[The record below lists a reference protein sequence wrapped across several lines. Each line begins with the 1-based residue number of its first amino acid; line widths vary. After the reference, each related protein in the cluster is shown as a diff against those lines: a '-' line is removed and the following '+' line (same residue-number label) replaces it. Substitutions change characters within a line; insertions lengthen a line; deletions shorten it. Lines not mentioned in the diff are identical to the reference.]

1 MRSVKKYVFSII
13 IFTMSSLLMTG
24 CSKDEV
30 LGRYNDVIQS
40 VGNIELTGDIIL
52 KGDREYGVDH
62 YVGSYEADYKIFSGI
77 EYLFGGTSIERESGK
92 DVSVSCSLMV
102 TNGTAKIFWISGS
115 NEPAV
120 LLEAEGDYC
129 DTIMLPDGGNYIGV
143 NCDSFTGSVNINIE

>member
-1 MRSVKKYVFSII
+1 MRSVKKYVFFII
-13 IFTMSSLLMTG
+13 IFAMGSLLMTG

-40 VGNIELTGDIIL
+40 VGNIELTGNIFL

-62 YVGSYEADYKIFSGI
+62 YVGSYEADYKNFSGI

-115 NEPAV
+115 DKPVV
-120 LLEAEGDYC
+120 LLETEGDYC
-129 DTIMLPDGGNYIGV
+129 DTITLPDGGNYIGV
-143 NCDSFTGSVNINIE
+143 NCDGFTGSVNINIE